1 MIISSSVYQQKIK
14 NHMKTYLIYL
24 LFFLFLGLAACDQ
37 LDTTR
42 YNSLSIEDVY
52 ETEEDVNVAV
62 IGAYGSLSEF
72 YRRNYPNIF
81 ELPADNA
88 TTSGEGSDLGEL
100 DKFSFVSM
108 NGKLRAGWVNS
119 YNCIANVNLTL
130 ENMEAVSFFKEETK
144 EQYRG
149 ELYFIRALSYFNLVR
164 MFGDVPLVDKTI
176 TQQEARA
183 AIRNKASDVYNEL
196 IIRDLKKCYEEL
208 LPNNYTGQN
217 IGRATKWA
225 AAALLAK
232 VYMTLGDFVQAESI
246 LNDII
251 ESNEYSLLQNFS
263 AIFDPNN
270 ANHAESIFEIQF
282 EKTMTGGSFWSCA
295 AHARSLSQEFGVSTA
310 EETQPTQSIIDAL
323 EPNSARYNGTIGRGR
338 NNGAYY
344 VKKHYM
350 ELSIQNHSDD
360 NWPLL
365 RFADI
370 LLMYAEASNELT
382 VAPSDRAI
390 KYVNMVRRRAYGID
404 PLNET
409 NTEHN
414 LPSSITES
422 QTFFREALWHERRL
436 ELAFEGH
443 RWFDLIR
450 TDQYVEVM
458 NQHFQ
463 DYYNGKYY
471 VEKYHKLFPIPQSEI
486 DINPNLLPN
495 NEGYN

>member
-1 MIISSSVYQQKIK
+1 
-14 NHMKTYLIYL
+14 MKTYLIYL
-24 LFFLFLGLAACDQ
+24 SFFLLLGIVACDQ

-52 ETEEDVNVAV
+52 KTEKDVNVAV

-81 ELPADNA
+81 ELPADDA

-108 NGKLRAGWVNS
+108 NNKLKESWVNS
-119 YNCIANVNLTL
+119 YKCIANVNLAL
-130 ENMEAVSFFKEETK
+130 EKMEAISFLKEEVK

-164 MFGDVPLVDKTI
+164 MFGDVPLVDSTI
-176 TQQEARA
+176 TQQEARS
-183 AIRNKASDVYNEL
+183 AIRNKASEVYNQL
-196 IIRDLKKCYEEL
+196 IIPDLRKCFEEL
-208 LPNNYTGQN
+208 LPSSYTGSD

-225 AAALLAK
+225 AATLLAK
-232 VYMTLGDFVQAESI
+232 VYLTLGDFANAESL
-246 LNDII
+246 LNDVI
-251 ESNEYSLLQNFS
+251 ESNQYSLLKDYA

-295 AHARSLSQEFGVSTA
+295 AHARSLSKQFGVSTA
-310 EETQPTQSIIDAL
+310 GETLPTQSIINAL
-323 EPNSARYNGTIGRGR
+323 DPVSARYKATIGRGN

-365 RFADI
+365 RFADV

-382 VAPSDRAI
+382 AAPSERAI

-404 PLNET
+404 PLDET
-409 NTEHN
+409 ITNYN
-414 LPSSITES
+414 LTSSITGS
-422 QTFFREALWHERRL
+422 QTNFREAVWNERRL

-443 RWFDLIR
+443 RWYDLIR
-450 TDQYVEVM
+450 TDKYVEVM
-458 NQHFQ
+458 NQHFL
-463 DYYNGKYY
+463 DFYNGKYF
-471 VEKYHKLFPIPQSEI
+471 VERYHKLFPIPQSEI

-495 NEGYN
+495 NEGYK